1 MGFRLSNMNSTL
13 HGISYELLKVKYGE
27 FCMMCLASHTER
39 ELVIDHIDNDNSNNN
54 PNNLQFLCR
63 SCNYKKNPRF
73 AEREPLDLC
82 EGVRGSDSGTIPTE
96 ITINRVKEPAFREY
110 VDDIMRNND
119 EMLASNLIDSGAEK
133 VGISVTTASRYLK
146 KLCSSEGKF
155 EKIRK
160 GIQYY
165 IIHRTI

>member
-73 AEREPLDLC
+73 AEREPLDVC
-82 EGVRGSDSGTIPTE
+82 GGGCDSLDRETE
-96 ITINRVKEPAFREY
+96 ITINREKEPKFRE
-110 VDDIMRNND
+110 
-119 EMLASNLIDSGAEK
+119 
-133 VGISVTTASRYLK
+133 
-146 KLCSSEGKF
+146 
-155 EKIRK
+155 
-160 GIQYY
+160 
-165 IIHRTI
+165 